1 MKSREVRQ
9 KFIEF
14 FKKKN
19 HTFVPSS
26 STIPVGDKTILFTI
40 AGMAQFKDALTGVE
54 KRSYN
59 RATNSQKCIR
69 IGDLDDV
76 GKDGRHCTM
85 FEMLGSWSFGDYY
98 KKEAI
103 EWAHELVRDVYK
115 FPADKLWVSVHDSD
129 NEAAELW
136 QKSGMP
142 KERIVRLGDKDNFWT
157 MGPTGPCG
165 PCTELYLDQG
175 PEVGKCDVKGFDCK
189 AGPGCDCDRYLEFW
203 NLVFMQY
210 DKKEDGTIE
219 ELPFKSVDT
228 GSGLERVTALLQGK
242 TSAFEIDSFEGIR
255 SAILKRAQIP
265 DARTAHEKESLNVVC
280 DHIRTLTFVLADGAN
295 FSAEGRGYVLRRVLR
310 RAVRHAHRLNPS
322 LPKGLSFLADVVPA
336 VVEEFSDFFP
346 EIIQQQKRVQE
357 LIRNEE
363 ARFVATLE
371 SGLSKFQGFVNEARA
386 QGRNMLMGEEVF
398 VLHDTFGFPSDLTR
412 VLCEESGL
420 KADLDGFVKCM
431 QAQKEKSRAEAKF
444 YKFDQ
449 DDSAWI
455 EINDIP
461 QSALKTFAGYGFTSA
476 DSKVGETPTRK
487 VDIAGQSIARVRQL
501 KNKYFELWLAQTPFY
516 PEGGG
521 QVADSGWIR
530 VKATDGLET
539 DFEVV
544 DVRKSAAAIVHLLR
558 HPEWSS
564 EEAEP
569 LASETLRGL
578 FAHGVTVLIDMK
590 NRLATMRN
598 HTATH
603 LLHKA
608 LQVVLGEGVRQAG
621 SYVGP
626 EGLRFD
632 FSHPTGM
639 TREQIAR
646 VEELVNEEIL
656 RNSSVKTHENVKLD
670 DAKKMGAMAIFDEK
684 YEDAVRVLEVPGFS
698 LELCGGTHV
707 PATGSIGLF
716 RVTSEGSVTSGVRR
730 IEAVTGTGVL
740 DVLSG
745 LKLQMHNAADMLKCA
760 EADVLERV
768 RTLRDSLKETERQ
781 LSTVQ
786 SRLANSVV
794 EQLVGKAVQVS
805 TNVRVV
811 AAQVDISNA
820 QELEL
825 YADRIKER
833 GIEVVIVGAAVEG
846 KAMLL
851 SAVKPDVTKAHKNVS
866 AGNIIKQL
874 SEKVDGKGG
883 GRPDFARGGGSS
895 PAKLPAALAT
905 AEELVKGL
913 IG

>member
-14 FKKKN
+14 FKQKE

-54 KRSYN
+54 KRPYS

-98 KKEAI
+98 KHDAI
-103 EWAHELVRDVYK
+103 RWAFDLVTNVYK
-115 FPADKLWVSVHDSD
+115 FPLEKLWVSVHETD
-129 NEAAELW
+129 NEAEEIW
-136 QKSGMP
+136 KQTGMP
-142 KERIVRLGDKDNFWT
+142 KERIVRLGDKENFWT

-165 PCTELYLDQG
+165 PCTELHLDQG
-175 PEVGKCDVKGFDCK
+175 PAVGKCDVKGFDCK

-210 DKKEDGTIE
+210 DKKEDGSLE

-265 DARTAHEKESLNVVC
+265 AARTAHENESLNVVC
-280 DHIRTLTFVLADGAN
+280 DHIRTLTFTLADGAN

-322 LPKGLSFLADVVPA
+322 LPKGQSFLADIVPA
-336 VVEEFSDFFP
+336 VVEEFGEFFP
-346 EIIQQQKRVQE
+346 EIVQQQKRVQD

-363 ARFVATLE
+363 ARFMATLD
-371 SGLSKFQGFVNEARA
+371 SGLSKFQAFSNEARA

-398 VLHDTFGFPSDLTR
+398 ILHDTFGFPSDLTR

-420 KADLDGFVKCM
+420 KADLDGFVRCM

-449 DDSAWI
+449 DDSPWI
-455 EINDIP
+455 DLNNLSQTEI
-461 QSALKTFAGYGFTSA
+461 KTFAGYGMTA
-476 DSKVGETPTRK
+476 ANAKVGDVAVQSVT
-487 VDIAGQSIARVRQL
+487 VDARRIARVRQL
-501 KNKYFELWLAQTPFY
+501 KNKYFELWMAQTPFY

-521 QVADSGWIR
+521 QVSDSGWVR
-530 VKATDGLET
+530 VKGADGSDT

-558 HPEWSS
+558 HPEWSTEES
-564 EEAEP
+564 ENLPAAA
-569 LASETLRGL
+569 LKNMFSQNIVAL
-578 FAHGVTVLIDMK
+578 VDMK
-590 NRLATMRN
+590 NRMATMRN

-608 LQVVLGEGVRQAG
+608 LQVVLGDGVRQAG

-626 EGLRFD
+626 DGLRFD
-632 FSHPTGM
+632 FSHPTAV
-639 TREQIAR
+639 TREQLSK
-646 VEELVNEEIL
+646 VEALVNEEIL
-656 RNSSVKTHENVKLD
+656 KNTNVKTHENVKLD

-684 YEDAVRVLEVPGFS
+684 YDDAVRVLDIPGFS
-698 LELCGGTHV
+698 MELCGGTHV

-716 RVTSEGSVTSGVRR
+716 RITSEGSVTSGVRR
-730 IEAVTGTGVL
+730 IEGVTGWGVM
-740 DVLSG
+740 DTLSN
-745 LKLQMHNAADMLKCA
+745 LKQQMNNAADMLKCA
-760 EADVLERV
+760 EADVIDRV
-768 RTLRDSLKETERQ
+768 RTLRDTLKETERQ
-781 LSTVQ
+781 LNTVQ

-794 EQLVGKAVQVS
+794 EQLVAKAAPLAA
-805 TNVRVV
+805 NVRVV

-825 YADRIKER
+825 YADRIKEK
-833 GIEVVIVGAAVEG
+833 GIEVVIVGAALEG

-851 SAVKPDVTKAHKNVS
+851 SAVKPDVTKAFKNVT

-883 GRPDFARGGGSS
+883 GRPDFARGGGAS
-895 PAKLPAALAT
+895 PAKLPAALAS

-913 IG
+913 MG